1 MQRAAFTS
9 KIPTGSLVPKR
20 SLANREP
27 GVHGESNGKRSVIK
41 PILKP
46 NQMQQWNER
55 MIEDETPPPLVPSEV
70 ILVDDDEDLFDWE
83 PLDATEME
91 MAVFQRMK
99 FERDLRKAQAENIK
113 LRQENQRLK
122 ATKGYLR
129 ASKANLLSIVG
140 PTGFPIVLMKY
151 VMRYQNEAVT
161 EADHASESMRAESI
175 SGDFFKYVN

>member
-99 FERDLRKAQAENIK
+99 IERDLRKAQAENIK

-122 ATKGYLR
+122 ATKGVSFLNR
-129 ASKANLLSIVG
+129 CRFESLL
-140 PTGFPIVLMKY
+140 LMIG
-151 VMRYQNEAVT
+151 EI
-161 EADHASESMRAESI
+161 AESI
-175 SGDFFKYVN
+175 LCYGFWLLL